1 VVALVEVIAVIQAVQ
16 VVVVEAV
23 VVMMVQ
29 VPLREEQALLPLER
43 RVVLDLQVEVVMY
56 QVFLQAVVVVDAVA
70 RARMY

>member
-43 RVVLDLQVEVVMY
+43 RAVLDLQVEVVMF

-70 RARMY
+70 RVRMC